1 MALDWRKPLSWTL
14 HPQLERDTLTLGDL
28 PLGRVLLMNDAN
40 YPWLVL
46 VPRREG
52 IVEIIDLEEADRTA
66 LMVEITQISRA
77 LRDETRC
84 DKLNVAAL
92 GNAVPQLHVHV
103 IARFRGD
110 AAGPNAVWGRAPA
123 KPYAAVAQEALAAA
137 LRARLSL
144 AARNA

>member
-1 MALDWRKPLSWTL
+1 MSWTL

-40 YPWLVL
+40 YPWLIL

-52 IVEIIDLEEADRTA
+52 VVEIIDLDETDRTA
-66 LMVEITQISRA
+66 LMAEIARVSSA

-103 IARFRGD
+103 IARFRAD

-123 KPYAAVAQEALAAA
+123 KPYAAGAQAALAAA
-137 LRARLSL
+137 LCARLSL
-144 AARNA
+144 AARNV

>member
-1 MALDWRKPLSWTL
+1 MPWTL
-14 HPQLERDTLTLGDL
+14 HPHLERDTLALGDL
-28 PLGRVLLMNDAN
+28 PLARVLLANDAN
-40 YPWLVL
+40 YPWLIL
-46 VPRREG
+46 VPRRQNV
-52 IVEIIDLEEADRTA
+52 VEIIDLEEAARTA
-66 LMVEITQISRA
+66 LMAEIAQISRA
-77 LRDETRC
+77 LRDETHC

-123 KPYAAVAQEALAAA
+123 KPYAAGAQEALAAA